1 MLPLNYLFE
10 EDHVVHKLASWLA
23 MEQIVLLWK
32 WENIGTG
39 EQFDSC
45 LNYFFGRLQ
54 IVC

>member
-10 EDHVVHKLASWLA
+10 GDHAVHNGQWLK

-32 WENIGTG
+32 WEIIGTD
-39 EQFDSC
+39 EQFDSGF
-45 LNYFFGRLQ
+45 NYFFGRLQ